1 MLIIKTDIFYGKGDN
16 PVMNRGMSKIL
27 CLFMC
32 GGILCSCSPAY
43 EYYSSPAYVESDYT
57 REEAGIRLEDDF
69 YGYVNFDLLWNNN
82 IPADMYDYGGGELV
96 QYNIDMQLEEEII
109 RIAES
114 NENYLFGSDE
124 QKIRDFYLMYLDDE
138 TRETVGIEPLMQG
151 LQKIEEAE
159 NINDFIEACGFVYRE
174 YGCEPIVYPYVAKD
188 IYDSSKYIV
197 YLQQM
202 DFINSADEL
211 LNTSGCA
218 ENMQK
223 IIAAILEAYGKDN
236 TNAYDIVSMLL
247 DIAENTSDIQRMN
260 IEDAYNK
267 YTTQE
272 LQQLFCNVDA
282 EAMLEAFGASKA
294 EWVVV
299 YDTKQ
304 AAKLN
309 TYLTDEYLNLW
320 KDYAICRLL
329 YGYSEFLPTRY
340 RECINN
346 QTNINEHKKAVEA
359 VNKMLSWELGNIYA
373 DKYCD
378 SETVNAVTKLSEEIR
393 KAYANVLNTT
403 EQLND
408 TARSRLLLKLDAM
421 KFNIGYPDDGFRSN
435 SIIKDNLLESCI
447 SIKSG
452 QVKDNLSLYGQTA
465 ERGEWDM
472 TPQTVNA
479 YYDARS
485 NSITITAALF
495 NEPYFNK
502 DGDLYS
508 NLGGLGTVIAHEMTH
523 AFDGEGILFDEKGCY
538 NPQWT
543 GTEDAERIEN
553 MRKSTAQYFDSQT
566 IMEIYAIDGEL
577 TVDENIADV
586 GAMYVIASM
595 TDDKEELQR
604 IFESYAEI
612 WATLSYDTT
621 VVKGLSED
629 VHSPAEIRV
638 NAVLQTTDKFYYAYN
653 ISENDGMYVPF
664 EKRIR
669 IW

>member
-1 MLIIKTDIFYGKGDN
+1 
-16 PVMNRGMSKIL
+16 MNRGMSKIL

-43 EYYSSPAYVESDYT
+43 EYYSSPTYGERDYT

-82 IPADMYDYGGGELV
+82 IPADMYDYGGGGLV
-96 QYNIDMQLEEEII
+96 QYNIDTQLEEEII

-114 NENYLFGSDE
+114 DENYTFGSDE

-138 TRETVGIEPLMQG
+138 ARDNVGIEPLMQG
-151 LQKIEEAE
+151 LYRIEAAE
-159 NINDFIEACGFVYRE
+159 NINDFIAACGFVYRE
-174 YGCEPIVYPYVAKD
+174 YGCELIVYPYIAKD
-188 IYDSSKYIV
+188 IYDSSRYIV
-197 YLQQM
+197 YMQQM

-218 ENMQK
+218 ENMQQM
-223 IIAAILEAYGKDN
+223 ISAILEAYKKDD

-247 DIAENTSDIQRMN
+247 DIAESTSNIQRMN

-267 YTTQE
+267 YTVQE
-272 LQQLFCNVDA
+272 LQQLFSNADT
-282 EAMLEAFGASKA
+282 EAMLEEFGAAKA

-299 YDTKQ
+299 YDTEQ

-320 KDYAICRLL
+320 KDYAICRML
-329 YGYSEFLPTRY
+329 YEYLEFLPTQY
-340 RECINN
+340 SECVNN
-346 QTNINEHKKAVEA
+346 QTNINKHKKAVNA
-359 VNKMLSWELGNIYA
+359 VNKMLSWELGNIYIE
-373 DKYCD
+373 KYCD
-378 SETVNAVTKLSEEIR
+378 SETVNAVTEFSERIK
-393 KAYANVLNTT
+393 KAYENVLNTT
-403 EQLND
+403 EQLD
-408 TARSRLLLKLDAM
+408 ETARSRLLLKLDAM
-421 KFNIGYPDDGFRSN
+421 KFNIGYPVDEFKSDSV
-435 SIIKDNLLESCI
+435 IKGSLLESCI
-447 SIKSG
+447 SIKSTEI
-452 QVKDNLSLYGQTA
+452 KENLSLYGQTA

-479 YYDARS
+479 YYDVRS

-502 DGDLYS
+502 EGDLYS

-543 GTEDAERIEN
+543 GTEDAVRIEN
-553 MRKSTAQYFDSQT
+553 MRESTAQYFGSQT
-566 IMEIYAIDGEL
+566 IMEIYEIDGEL
-577 TVDENIADV
+577 TADENIADV
-586 GAMYVIASM
+586 GAMYVITSM
-595 TDDKEELQR
+595 TDDKEELQK

-612 WATLSYDTT
+612 WATLSYDTIAI
-621 VVKGLSED
+621 KGLSED

-653 ISENDGMYVPF
+653 ISENDSMYVPF